1 MRNFITYID
10 SIIFD
15 NIFFYNIFLF
25 ITKGKSLKSLI
36 SKKDIIFITGYPRS
50 GNTYL
55 TRLFKSLFPDIK
67 ISSHIHTLS
76 AVKYSQKKG
85 LNILVVHRD
94 IEDCVS
100 SLVLKNYLK
109 YKKSKTLIY
118 LLMQR
123 HIRFYRYCEK
133 ENLEIISFNDLTQRP
148 ESVIKK
154 ICKKI
159 GRTPPEGLDFFVK
172 NVTNTLYIDKRNK
185 LSATFPN
192 KEKEINKTLLKE
204 LIKEI

>member
-1 MRNFITYID
+1 M
-10 SIIFD
+10 
-15 NIFFYNIFLF
+15 
-25 ITKGKSLKSLI
+25 
-36 SKKDIIFITGYPRS
+36 
-50 GNTYL
+50 
-55 TRLFKSLFPDIK
+55 
-67 ISSHIHTLS
+67 
-76 AVKYSQKKG
+76 
-85 LNILVVHRD
+85 HRD

-109 YKKSKTLIY
+109 YKESKTLIY

-123 HIRFYRYCEK
+123 HIRFYKYCEK
-133 ENLEIISFNDLTQRP
+133 ENLEIISFNDLTQRT

-159 GRTPPEGLDFFVK
+159 GRKPPEGLDFFVK